1 MLLKLMQIVIPKE
14 LLSNHWFDLNSCP
27 CFPVLSLWLQ
37 LHSLSLYLCLIFF
50 CFLSHIAML
59 SQALG
64 SLFPCLYAPLIV
76 SHFFDLSGVLFT
88 AYFLLFWPMP
98 PSHTV
103 MNPNDMHVGFA
114 EFCEVYLS
122 IIVSE
127 MGPGF
132 LWWRKLHNYS
142 FILCAG
148 LSVVITTSVYSSKD
162 QFPRAI
168 FLDLHASS
176 HG

>member
-14 LLSNHWFDLNSCP
+14 LLSNHWFALNSCP

-76 SHFFDLSGVLFT
+76 SHFFDLSGFLFT

-122 IIVSE
+122 VIVSE

-148 LSVVITTSVYSSKD
+148 LPVVITTSVYSSKD